1 MPRQF
6 AKNFSWMRRPL
17 RLGAAIFCL
26 GASASSFAQA
36 TGPRAG
42 VTALLD
48 REYPSLELLY
58 KDLHAHP
65 ELGFKEFRT
74 ASKLADEMRR
84 AGFDVTEK
92 VGGTGVVA
100 VYKNGPGPTVM
111 VRTELDALPMEE
123 KTGLPYASKVQ
134 VEWNGRQ
141 TYVAHT
147 CGHDVHMAS
156 WVGTAR
162 LLASL
167 KDRWKGTLL
176 FIAQPAEELG
186 TGAKAMID
194 DGLLKRFPRPDFA
207 FALHVSGSPAGQI
220 GFRAG
225 PITSSSDSF
234 EITFKGIGGHGSA
247 PQRTIDPIVIGSRFV
262 QDVQTVV
269 SREKEPAEFG
279 VVTVGAF
286 QGGSA
291 GNIIPDRVVVRGTI
305 RSYQPSVREKLV
317 AGVRRT
323 ALAAAAMAAAPEP
336 AIEFGAAMGSV
347 INSEELVN
355 GTIAELRKT
364 FGEMVVQIPAIGA
377 SEDFSAFTEAGIPAM
392 FFFIGGLDPR
402 AIASAKTDGRGVVAN
417 HSPYFAPVPEASIK
431 TSVEAM
437 TISVLSALSAARK

>member
-1 MPRQF
+1 MPPQRI
-6 AKNFSWMRRPL
+6 KDLLSVRPF
-17 RLGAAIFCL
+17 RLGAAACCL
-26 GASASSFAQA
+26 AASASLFAQV
-36 TGPRAG
+36 TGPAKDI
-42 VTALLD
+42 TPLLE
-48 REYPSLELLY
+48 REYPSLEVLY

-92 VGGTGVVA
+92 VGGTGLVA

-134 VEWNGRQ
+134 VDWDGRQ
-141 TYVAHT
+141 TFVAHT

-156 WVGTAR
+156 WIGTAR
-162 LLASL
+162 ILASL

-176 FIAQPAEELG
+176 FVAQPAEELG

-207 FALHVSGSPAGQI
+207 FALHVSGAPAGQI

-225 PITSSSDSF
+225 PVTSSSDSF
-234 EITFKGIGGHGSA
+234 EIAFKGVGGHGSA
-247 PQRTIDPIVIGSRFV
+247 PHRTIDPIVIGSRFV
-262 QDVQTVV
+262 QDVQSVV

-279 VVTVGAF
+279 VITVGAF

-291 GNIIPDRVVVRGTI
+291 GNIIPDRVVLRGTI
-305 RSYQPSVREKLV
+305 RSYQPAVREKLL

-323 ALAAAAMAAAPEP
+323 ALASAAMAGAPEP
-336 AIEFGAAMGSV
+336 VIEFGAAVGAV
-347 INSEELVN
+347 INNEAVVN
-355 GTIAELRKT
+355 AAVAELRKA
-364 FGEMVVQIPAIGA
+364 FGGSVVQIPAIGA
-377 SEDFSAFTEAGIPAM
+377 SEDFSAFSDASIPVM

-402 AIASAKTDGRGVVAN
+402 TIAAAKTDGRGVIAN
-417 HSPYFAPVPEASIK
+417 HSPYFAPVPEVSIK
-431 TSVEAM
+431 AGIGAM
-437 TISVLSALSAARK
+437 TLSVLNALSVARQ